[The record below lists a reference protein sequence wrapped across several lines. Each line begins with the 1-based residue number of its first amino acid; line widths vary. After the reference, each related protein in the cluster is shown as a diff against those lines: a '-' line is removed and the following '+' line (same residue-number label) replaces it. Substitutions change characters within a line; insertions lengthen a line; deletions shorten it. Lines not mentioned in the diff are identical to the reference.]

1 MVMSTTNVINTSTNE
16 AISEN
21 KFENDRI
28 VTKVSPSISLG
39 RVGNDGCLKGC
50 FYSEVLFNLSNK
62 VLSDL

>member
-21 KFENDRI
+21 KFEND
-28 VTKVSPSISLG
+28 VTKVSPSIPLG

-50 FYSEVLFNLSNK
+50 FCSEVLFNLSNK

>member
-21 KFENDRI
+21 KFENYRI
-28 VTKVSPSISLG
+28 VTKVSPSIPLG

-50 FYSEVLFNLSNK
+50 FCSEVLFNLSNK